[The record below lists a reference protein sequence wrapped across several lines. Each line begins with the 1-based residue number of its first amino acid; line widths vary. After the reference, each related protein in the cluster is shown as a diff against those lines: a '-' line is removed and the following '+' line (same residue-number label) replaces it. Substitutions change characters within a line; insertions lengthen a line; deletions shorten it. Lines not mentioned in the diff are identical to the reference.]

1 MGGPKEKLV
10 LQHSEFMISQRVQ
23 TALLWIEQL
32 RSDLKI
38 LDVDVSEKYTADA
51 GEEVSK
57 LVCCESTRYMV
68 QFAGLPLSSLCIVIS
83 CKSEIRYESSM
94 AECVP
99 EDGVGQADSRGWSF

>member
-1 MGGPKEKLV
+1 MQHADRPTAQQLYDLEWMGGPKEKLV

-51 GEEVSK
+51 GEEVRRFVS
-57 LVCCESTRYMV
+57 
-68 QFAGLPLSSLCIVIS
+68 
-83 CKSEIRYESSM
+83 
-94 AECVP
+94 
-99 EDGVGQADSRGWSF
+99 